1 MNHLFDLL
9 TELSID
15 PFKQAAF
22 VAERQDELLTDEE
35 QAALRHP
42 GAPEAQAA
50 IAGGAWARCA
60 FVLDPGPDPDDDP
73 DLPDLPDSPA
83 ADPKDRLHAARGPG
97 RSARGLG
104 TRARL

>member
-22 VAERQDELLTDEE
+22 VAERQYELLTEEE
-35 QAALRHP
+35 QAALRQP
-42 GAPEAQAA
+42 VAPEAQAS

-83 ADPKDRLHAARGPG
+83 DAKDRLHAARAHG
-97 RSARGLG
+97 RRAHGLG